1 MSYVYSNRAFENV
14 TASIE
19 EVFQYYNNEIINNE
33 SKLIRVRYILFLGYL
48 IDVMY
53 IDNNEAF
60 KSTIGFLYQS
70 VDLEG

>member
-1 MSYVYSNRAFENV
+1 M

-60 KSTIGFLYQS
+60 KSTIVFLYQS